1 MKTGTSVAIAVFLTA
16 IFIFSPCVNA
26 EESERSFGFVQN
38 LGSGTVYVAA
48 LRTDGSTVVIEVG
61 GHCAAILPA
70 NTTRVSALPT
80 SFTTGQQSVTVAVLY
95 QHEEAGQQPIG
106 PLNGPGEKVDLPR
119 PSDAI
124 PSDFVLHGGDEGRV
138 VIPREAYLPGQ
149 SPQEIRER
157 DERQTQSELD
167 AQRAIDECGDPFLRS
182 LNEDYMRYQDR
193 LNRIDPDGEEARAIR
208 DALPQLEEIINDR
221 IELERQK
228 YGEDWLERYRDPATG
243 ELPGGLLSY
252 ERILNEP
259 AEPRIP
265 GVISGRVYTRGT
277 TEGDNWGVQRI
288 FTVGPAMTLGPIM
301 EWPLK
306 IRKAGADFNVLWNV
320 IYCEL
325 DDASL
330 FDKFKRLVHT
340 RAAVNERLLKDDRK
354 ITKQEFND
362 CQELLRMKN
371 KVLSSAKWKEG
382 ALPGWRT
389 ATDAEGKFTFNLDKF
404 PGKGNIIFLILNVAA
419 FPLEGQPTPFF
430 TENQTPAIGTAE
442 FPLIL
447 PRARFIP
454 ESEIPL
460 GLLRAY
466 PEGTDPTELERRL
479 DEKKEQL
486 VRSEEDLAKFQ
497 KEDIRPAT
505 LEEKWQDRAL
515 KDQRAF
521 QSEYTKQHGDS
532 SDWTPE
538 IRSRF
543 EKALAAVPDRS
554 KATWE
559 QEAAAYARKREE
571 TIGAAQKKVDLLRI
585 AISDLGKSIAE
596 RNRKLEL
603 WNDRVTGAIGDVSV
617 ILPEQDDGTLMH
629 TFEKGG
635 DVAGDSITPPLRP
648 GYITYTYLIKQVI
661 DNTVRTHP
669 ITGKFSVTGEPS
681 AYYSEAPGSPR
692 PPFVFDFGESIKKH
706 LVVNDFVNT
715 FRGSNDKGVGMVV
728 SMFSGLTTPAMLN
741 GRLEQLFV
749 PLPRTV
755 EVEGHRIKNSKK
767 FHTDVDAQM
776 KMYRDATDRA
786 SRDVAKIMQQRKN
799 GKITTEQVNSE
810 YMQIYLAWTRE
821 IQDIMAKIAE
831 ITKTNPAFK

>member
-38 LGSGTVYVAA
+38 LGSGPVYVAA
-48 LRTDGSTVVIEVG
+48 LRTDGSTVVMEVG
-61 GHCAAILPA
+61 GLCSAILPA

-80 SFTTGQQSVTVAVLY
+80 YFTAGQQSVSVAVLY

-106 PLNGPGEKVDLPR
+106 PLNGPGEKVDLPH

-124 PSDFVLHGGDEGRV
+124 PSDFVLPGGDEGRV

-157 DERQTQSELD
+157 EQRLAREELD
-167 AQRAIDECGDPFLRS
+167 AQRDIDERGDPFLRR
-182 LNEDYMRYQDR
+182 LNEDHMRYRDR
-193 LNRIDPDGEEARAIR
+193 LPRIDPDSEEAGAIR

-221 IELERQK
+221 IEVERQK

-252 ERILNEP
+252 ERVLDEP
-259 AEPRIP
+259 AAQRIP
-265 GVISGRVYTRGT
+265 GVITGRVYTRGPR
-277 TEGDNWGVQRI
+277 EGDNWGVQRI

-306 IRKAGADFNVLWNV
+306 IHNAGEGFNVLWNV

-340 RAAVNERLLKDDRK
+340 QASVNERLLKDDRK

-362 CQELLRMKN
+362 CQELLRIKN

-389 ATDAEGKFTFNLDKF
+389 ATDAEGRFTFALDEF

-419 FPLEGQPTPFF
+419 FPSEGQPTPFF

-460 GLLRAY
+460 DLLRAC
-466 PEGTDPTELERRL
+466 PAGTDPAELERKM

-486 VRSEEDLAKFQ
+486 LQAEQDLAKLQ
-497 KEDIRPAT
+497 KEDIRPST
-505 LEEKWQDRAL
+505 LEERWQDRAS

-521 QSEYTKQHGDS
+521 QTEYTKQHGDS
-532 SDWTPE
+532 ADWTPE

-543 EKALAAVPDRS
+543 EKGLAEIPARS
-554 KATWE
+554 RTAWE
-559 QEAAAYARKREE
+559 QEAAAYSRKREE
-571 TIGAAQKKVDLLRI
+571 TIGVAQKRVDLSRI
-585 AISDLGKSIAE
+585 DFSNLEKNIEE
-596 RNRKLEL
+596 RDRKLEL

-617 ILPEQDDGTLMH
+617 ILPEQEAGTLLH

-635 DVAGDSITPPLRP
+635 DIAGDSITPPLRS
-648 GYITYTYLIKQVI
+648 GYVTYTYLVKQVI
-661 DNTVRTHP
+661 DDTVRTRP
-669 ITGKFSVTGEPS
+669 VIGKFSVTGEPS
-681 AYYSEAPGSPR
+681 AYYSEAPGSPK
-692 PPFVFDFGESIKKH
+692 PPFVFDFGEDIKKH
-706 LVVNDFVNT
+706 LVINDFVNT

-741 GRLEQLFV
+741 GRLEQFFV
-749 PLPRTV
+749 PLPGTV
-755 EVEGHRIKNSKK
+755 EVEGYPIKNSKN
-767 FHTDVDAQM
+767 FHAGVDAQM
-776 KMYRDATDRA
+776 KMYRDATDSA
-786 SRDVAKIMQQRKN
+786 SREVERIMRERKN

-821 IQDIMAKIAE
+821 IRDIMAKIGE
-831 ITKTNPAFK
+831 LTRNNPAFK